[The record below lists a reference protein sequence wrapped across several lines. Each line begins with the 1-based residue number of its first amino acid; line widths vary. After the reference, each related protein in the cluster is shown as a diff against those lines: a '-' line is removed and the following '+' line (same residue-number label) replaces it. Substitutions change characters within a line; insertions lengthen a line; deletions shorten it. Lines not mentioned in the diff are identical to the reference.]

1 MRGHWLWLVIFVLI
15 VPILFESVNAE
26 PPNGRV
32 LVVQNYTPPTIDPS
46 ARRVPTRRNI
56 QRCDMTA
63 KLDLQSQTQKRSY
76 DGYMYESVVRMV
88 AMRDGLS
95 SHKISARLTVKN
107 IREEPVTFIF
117 RWYDPEGRVIDESE
131 FTRPDRSSYLARGPL
146 DALPDCRRSRIQ
158 GHAPGKVHTRRRAS
172 AGGTACRA
180 KLQFLSTGQ
189 RSRRCIAQPEVDHR
203 NRVWSRTYVP
213 RHCYDSCTCII
224 LIFLQNLSTMQSGSS
239 HTTALFRDFQ

>member
-131 FTRPDRSSYLARGPL
+131 FTRPDRSSYSPA
-146 DALPDCRRSRIQ
+146 
-158 GHAPGKVHTRRRAS
+158 GHWTLYPIIDDLEFRDMPPGKYTLVVEHPP
-172 AGGTACRA
+172 GE
-180 KLQFLSTGQ
+180 LLVE
-189 RSRRCIAQPEVDHR
+189 RSFNFYQPDKGPDVVSR
-203 NRVWSRTYVP
+203 NRKS
-213 RHCYDSCTCII
+213 II
-224 LIFLQNLSTMQSGSS
+224 VIVFGLVLMCLGIVTIRVL
-239 HTTALFRDFQ
+239 A